1 MAETWEL
8 ITKGTPTEFVDAL
21 SNEALDHP
29 AVHHPY
35 LVRIA
40 SGDLPDVAWAL
51 RDYAYQYAFY
61 SSEFPNYLLGVIE
74 NLVSAAHRETL
85 MENLAEE
92 RGDPTSDRLE
102 HQPHTELF
110 ARFQRAIGIDDAYR
124 AENKPSTTVEVWRD
138 LALQK
143 CRSEQIGV
151 AVGAIGIGTEFV
163 VPTLYTYLLEGIRR
177 FTSLRPDDYFFF
189 TLHATCDQEHA
200 ADLREITIELAGP
213 PEHREAIRFGALS
226 ALNLRKAFFDIML
239 SRAMDAPGGGDVGH

>member
-8 ITKGTPTEFVDAL
+8 ITKGTSTEFVDAL
-21 SNEALDHP
+21 SGEALDHP

-35 LVRIA
+35 LERIA

-61 SSEFPNYLLGVIE
+61 SSEFPNYLMGVIA
-74 NLVSAAHRETL
+74 NLESDAHREAL
-85 MENLAEE
+85 LENLAEE
-92 RGDPTSDRLE
+92 QGDPASDRLE
-102 HQPHTELF
+102 HLPHVELF
-110 ARFQRAIGIDDAYR
+110 ARFQRAIGIDDDYR
-124 AENKPSTTVEVWRD
+124 ATHKPSTTVEVWRD

-177 FTSLRPDDYFFF
+177 FTSLEPDDYYFF

-200 ADLREITIELAGP
+200 EDLRKITIDLAGP
-213 PEHREAIRFGALS
+213 SDHREAIRFGALS

-239 SRAMDAPGGGDVGH
+239 SRAMDAPAGGSGGH